1 MGILIGDQWK
11 NISVSQIEKT
21 LLGKAV
27 AQNFQDLEPFS
38 DFYIFSIFFFLI
50 QSEVKKLSFQSGFT
64 FTSPSEGKP
73 MLPLPLSEDQVLS
86 FSD

>member
-38 DFYIFSIFFFLI
+38 DFYIFSIFFLI

>member
-38 DFYIFSIFFFLI
+38 DFYIFSIFFLI
-50 QSEVKKLSFQSGFT
+50 QSEVKKLSFQSGYIY
-64 FTSPSEGKP
+64 
-73 MLPLPLSEDQVLS
+73 LSQ
-86 FSD
+86 